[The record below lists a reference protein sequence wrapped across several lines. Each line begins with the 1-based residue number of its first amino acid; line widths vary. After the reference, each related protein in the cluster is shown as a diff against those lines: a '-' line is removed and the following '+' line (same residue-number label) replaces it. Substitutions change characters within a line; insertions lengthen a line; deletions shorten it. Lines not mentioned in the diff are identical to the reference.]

1 MRIEYLKIFITVDAE
16 DSQVQIVADEN
27 IPLLEQFFSDFGDIR
42 KVAGRAMTSEDVKHA
57 DILLVRS
64 VTQVNE
70 ALVDNSPVKFIGTCT
85 IGTDHI
91 DLAYLE
97 AVNQQR
103 KKKGEHRIDF
113 SSAPGCNAE
122 AVVDYVLS
130 AVSVLIDKRGQFF
143 QDVSVGIV
151 GIGNVG
157 LRLRR
162 RLEAM
167 GVTVLAVDP
176 FKDAADVGELTT
188 LDEAL
193 KADVVSL
200 HIPLTFAEALIP
212 ETAKH
217 ATHHLINA
225 ERLAK
230 MKPDGC
236 LINSCRGSVLDN
248 AALKAHMA
256 DHEDFE
262 SIIDV
267 WEGEPNLDLKLMNRC
282 MLATPHI
289 AGYSLDGKMRGTEQ
303 IYQACCQTYGLPI
316 RHKLAQLLPEPSIK
330 KIKFGDSV
338 PVHQAL
344 RTAIRAAYEIRVDD
358 GIMRSTLLRTE
369 GEPEAMKAKFDLLRK
384 NYPLRRD
391 IPTIRIEVPSKRQ
404 DLQQALEAAGFDVR
418 LGKR

>member
-1 MRIEYLKIFITVDAE
+1 M
-16 DSQVQIVADEN
+16 QIVADEN
-27 IPLLEQFFSDFGDIR
+27 IPLLEQFFSEFGEIR
-42 KVAGRAMTSEDVKHA
+42 KVPGRTMTSEDVKDA

-70 ALVDNSPVKFIGTCT
+70 ALIANSPVKFIGTCT

-91 DLAYLE
+91 DLEYLE
-97 AVNQQR
+97 KRRLGQGSTDNSVGN
-103 KKKGEHRIDF
+103 KGAIAF

-130 AVSVLIDKRGQFF
+130 AISVLIDKRGLYF
-143 QDVSVGIV
+143 QDISVGIV

-167 GVTVLAVDP
+167 GVTVIAVDP
-176 FKDAADVGELTT
+176 YKNAEDVGELSS
-188 LDEAL
+188 LDEVL

-200 HIPLTFAEALIP
+200 HTPLTQDGEHP
-212 ETAKH
+212 TE
-217 ATHHLINA
+217 HLINA
-225 ERLAK
+225 QRLRQ
-230 MKPDGC
+230 MKPDAC
-236 LINSCRGSVLDN
+236 LINSCRGSVVDN
-248 AALKAHMA
+248 EALKTHMA
-256 DHEDFE
+256 EFPDFE

-267 WEGEPNLDLKLMNRC
+267 WEGEPNLDLQLMIRC
-282 MLATPHI
+282 LLATPHI

-303 IYQACCQTYGLPI
+303 VYQACCETFGLPI
-316 RHKLAQLLPEPSIK
+316 RNKLAQLLPEPSVK

-338 PVHQAL
+338 PIHQAL
-344 RTAIRAAYEIRVDD
+344 RTAIRAVYEIRVDD
-358 GIMRSTLLRTE
+358 GIMRSTLLRTQ
-369 GEPEAMKAKFDLLRK
+369 GESQAMRSQFDALRK

-391 IPTIRIEVPSKRQ
+391 IPTMRIEVPSKRQ
-404 DLQQALEAAGFDVR
+404 DLQQALAAAGFNVR

>member
-1 MRIEYLKIFITVDAE
+1 M
-16 DSQVQIVADEN
+16 QIVADEN
-27 IPLLEQFFSDFGDIR
+27 IPLLEQFFNEFGDIR
-42 KVAGRAMTSEDVKHA
+42 KVSGRTMTAEDVQDA

-64 VTQVNE
+64 VTKVDE
-70 ALVDNSPVKFIGTCT
+70 ALIANSSVKFIGTCT

-91 DLAYLE
+91 DLEYIKNSNIA
-97 AVNQQR
+97 
-103 KKKGEHRIDF
+103 F

-130 AVSVLIDKRGQFF
+130 AISVLIDKRDQVF
-143 QDVSVGIV
+143 QDISVGIV
-151 GIGNVG
+151 GVGNVG

-167 GVTVLAVDP
+167 GVTVVAVDP
-176 FKDAADVGELTT
+176 FKNPQEVGELSS

-193 KADVVSL
+193 QADIVSL
-200 HIPLTFAEALIP
+200 HIPLMLEG
-212 ETAKH
+212 EH

-225 ERLAK
+225 ERLAQ
-230 MKPDGC
+230 MKADAC

-256 DHEDFE
+256 QHTDFE
-262 SIIDV
+262 GIIDV
-267 WEGEPNLDLKLMNRC
+267 WEGEPNLDLQLMNRC

-303 IYQACCQTYGLPI
+303 IYQACCQTFGLPI
-316 RHKLAQLLPEPSIK
+316 RNKLAQLLPEPSIK

-344 RTAIRAAYEIRVDD
+344 RTAIRAGYEIRVDD

-369 GEPEAMKAKFDLLRK
+369 GEPEAMRTKFDLLRK

-404 DLQQALEAAGFDVR
+404 DLQHALEAAGFDVR

>member
-1 MRIEYLKIFITVDAE
+1 LNITNILTADAE
-16 DSQVQIVADEN
+16 DSLVQIVADEN
-27 IPLLEQFFSDFGDIR
+27 IPLLEQFFSELGEIR
-42 KVAGRAMTSEDVKHA
+42 KVAGRTMTSEDVKDA

-64 VTQVNE
+64 VTKVNE
-70 ALVDNSPVKFIGTCT
+70 ALIANSPVKFIGTCT

-91 DLAYLE
+91 DLKYL
-97 AVNQQR
+97 ASTNQQR
-103 KKKGEHRIDF
+103 SENNQQAIAF

-130 AVSVLIDKRGQFF
+130 AVSVLIDKRDQVF
-143 QDVSVGIV
+143 QDISIGIIGV
-151 GIGNVG
+151 GNVG

-167 GVTVLAVDP
+167 GVTVFAVDP
-176 FKDAADVGELTT
+176 FKDEQEVGKLST

-193 KADVVSL
+193 QADVVSL
-200 HIPLTFAEALIP
+200 HIPLTFSEEAG
-212 ETAKH
+212 EQ

-225 ERLAK
+225 DRLQQ
-230 MKPDGC
+230 MKADGC

-248 AALKAHMA
+248 AALKVHMA
-256 DHEDFE
+256 NNDEFE
-262 SIIDV
+262 GIIDV
-267 WEGEPNLDLKLMNRC
+267 WEGEPNLDLQLMNRC

-303 IYQACCQTYGLPI
+303 IYQACCQTLGLPI
-316 RHKLAQLLPEPSIK
+316 RNKLAQLLPEPSIK

-344 RTAIRAAYEIRVDD
+344 RTAIRAGYEIRVDD

-369 GEPEAMKAKFDLLRK
+369 GEPEAMRAKFDLLRK

>member
-1 MRIEYLKIFITVDAE
+1 M
-16 DSQVQIVADEN
+16 QIVADEN
-27 IPLLEQFFSDFGDIR
+27 IPLLEQFFSDFGEIR
-42 KVAGRAMTSEDVKHA
+42 KVAGRSMTADDVKDA

-64 VTQVNE
+64 VTNVNE
-70 ALVDNSPVKFIGTCT
+70 ALIANSPVKFIGTCT

-91 DLAYLE
+91 DLGYLD
-97 AVNQQR
+97 ALNQQR
-103 KKKGEHRIDF
+103 KEKGQQRIDF

-130 AVSVLIDKRGQFF
+130 AVSVLIDKRDQVF
-143 QDVSVGIV
+143 QDISVGII

-176 FKDAADVGELTT
+176 FKDAAEVGELTT
-188 LDEAL
+188 LDQAL

-200 HIPLTFAEALIP
+200 HIPLTLAEKLP
-212 ETAKH
+212 NEDAKH
-217 ATHHLINA
+217 ATYHLMNQQ
-225 ERLAK
+225 RLQQ
-230 MKPDGC
+230 MKPDAC

-256 DHEDFE
+256 EHKEFE

-282 MLATPHI
+282 MLATPHV

-303 IYQACCQTYGLPI
+303 IYQACSHTFGLPI

-369 GEPEAMKAKFDLLRK
+369 GDPEEMKAKFDFLRK

-391 IPTIRIEVPSKRQ
+391 IPTMRIEVPSKRQ
-404 DLQQALEAAGFDVR
+404 DLQHALEAAGFDVR

>member
-1 MRIEYLKIFITVDAE
+1 M
-16 DSQVQIVADEN
+16 QIVADEN
-27 IPLLEQFFSDFGDIR
+27 IPLLEQFFSEFGEIR
-42 KVAGRAMTSEDVKHA
+42 KVAGRTMTSEDVKDA

-70 ALVDNSPVKFIGTCT
+70 ALLANSPVKFIGTCT

-91 DLAYLE
+91 DLAYLD
-97 AVNQQR
+97 AVNKNRSENNQQ
-103 KKKGEHRIDF
+103 KITF

-130 AVSVLIDKRGQFF
+130 AVSVLIDKRDQIF
-143 QDVSVGIV
+143 QDITVGII

-167 GVTVLAVDP
+167 GVTVIAVDP
-176 FKDAADVGELTT
+176 FKEATTVGELSS
-188 LDEAL
+188 LDDAL
-193 KADVVSL
+193 QADVVSL
-200 HIPLTFAEALIP
+200 HTPITLPADVAE
-212 ETAKH
+212 H
-217 ATHHLINA
+217 ATYHLIN
-225 ERLAK
+225 EQRLQQ
-230 MKPDGC
+230 MKPNAC
-236 LINSCRGSVLDN
+236 LINSCRGSVVDN
-248 AALKAHMA
+248 EALKVHMSNHA
-256 DHEDFE
+256 DFE

-267 WEGEPNLDLKLMNRC
+267 WEGEPNLDLQLMNRC

-289 AGYSLDGKMRGTEQ
+289 AGYSLDGKMRGTELV
-303 IYQACCQTYGLPI
+303 YQACCQTFGLPI
-316 RHKLAQLLPEPSIK
+316 RSKLAQYLPEPTIK

-344 RTAIRAAYEIRVDD
+344 RTAIRAGYEVRVDD
-358 GIMRSTLLRTE
+358 GIMRSTLLRTG
-369 GEPEAMKAKFDLLRK
+369 GEPQAMREQFDLLRK

-391 IPTIRIEVPSKRQ
+391 IPTIRIEVPGKRQ

-418 LGKR
+418 MGKR

>member
-1 MRIEYLKIFITVDAE
+1 MEDSIKYPYLTADAE
-16 DSQVQIVADEN
+16 DSLVQIVADEN
-27 IPLLEQFFSDFGDIR
+27 IPLLEQFFSEFGDIR
-42 KVAGRAMTSEDVKHA
+42 KVAGRSMTSEDVKDA

-70 ALVDNSPVKFIGTCT
+70 ALIANSPVKFIGTCT

-91 DLAYLE
+91 DLDYLE
-97 AVNQQR
+97 KRNLA
-103 KKKGEHRIDF
+103 GSPIAF

-130 AVSVLIDKRGQFF
+130 AISVLIDKRDQVF
-143 QDVSVGIV
+143 QDISVGIV

-167 GVTVLAVDP
+167 GVTVIAVDP
-176 FKDAADVGELTT
+176 FKDAKDVGELSN
-188 LDEAL
+188 LDNAL

-200 HIPLTFAEALIP
+200 HIPLTFEKSMS
-212 ETAKH
+212 EEDAKH

-225 ERLAK
+225 QRLAQ
-230 MKPDGC
+230 MKPYAC

-256 DHEDFE
+256 KHDDFE
-262 SIIDV
+262 GIIDV
-267 WEGEPNLDLKLMNRC
+267 WEGEPNLDLQLMNRC

-303 IYQACCQTYGLPI
+303 VYQACCQTFGLPI
-316 RHKLAQLLPEPSIK
+316 RNKLAQLLPEPSIK

-344 RTAIRAAYEIRVDD
+344 RTAIRAGYEIRVDD

-369 GEPEAMKAKFDLLRK
+369 GDPEAMKAKFDLLRK

>member
-1 MRIEYLKIFITVDAE
+1 M
-16 DSQVQIVADEN
+16 QIVADEN
-27 IPLLEQFFSDFGDIR
+27 IPLLEQFFSEFGDIR
-42 KVAGRAMTSEDVKHA
+42 KVAGRTMTSEDVKDA

-70 ALVDNSPVKFIGTCT
+70 ALIANSPVKFIGTCT

-97 AVNQQR
+97 AINQQR
-103 KKKGEHRIDF
+103 KDLGQQRIAF

-130 AVSVLIDKRGQFF
+130 AISVLIDKRDQVF
-143 QDVSVGIV
+143 QDISVGII

-176 FKDAADVGELTT
+176 FKEAAEVGELTT

-200 HIPLTFAEALIP
+200 HIPLTYEESAHE
-212 ETAKH
+212 H
-217 ATHHLINA
+217 ATYHLMNA
-225 ERLAK
+225 SRLQQ
-230 MKPDGC
+230 MNPDAC

-256 DHEDFE
+256 EHKEFE
-262 SIIDV
+262 GIIDV

-282 MLATPHI
+282 MLATPHV

-358 GIMRSTLLRTE
+358 GLMRSTLLRTE

-391 IPTIRIEVPSKRQ
+391 IPTMRIEVPSKRQ
-404 DLQQALEAAGFDVR
+404 DLQYALEAAGFDVR
-418 LGKR
+418 LAKR

>member
-1 MRIEYLKIFITVDAE
+1 MTADAE
-16 DSQVQIVADEN
+16 DSLVQIVADEN
-27 IPLLEQFFSDFGDIR
+27 IPLLEQFFSEFGDIR
-42 KVAGRAMTSEDVKHA
+42 KVAGRSMTSEDVKDA

-64 VTQVNE
+64 VTKVDE
-70 ALVDNSPVKFIGTCT
+70 ALIANSPVKFIGTCT

-91 DLAYLE
+91 DLDYLE
-97 AVNQQR
+97 KRNLAASP
-103 KKKGEHRIDF
+103 IAF

-130 AVSVLIDKRGQFF
+130 AISVLIDKRDQVF
-143 QDVSVGIV
+143 QDISVGIV

-167 GVTVLAVDP
+167 GVTVIAVDP
-176 FKDAADVGELTT
+176 FKDAKDVGELSS
-188 LDEAL
+188 LDNAL

-200 HIPLTFAEALIP
+200 HIPLTFE
-212 ETAKH
+212 ENMSVEDAKH

-225 ERLAK
+225 ERLAQ
-230 MKPDGC
+230 MKPDAC

-248 AALKAHMA
+248 AALKAHMTEH
-256 DHEDFE
+256 DDFE
-262 SIIDV
+262 GIIDV
-267 WEGEPNLDLKLMNRC
+267 WEGEPNLDLQLMNRC

-303 IYQACCQTYGLPI
+303 VYQACCQTFGLPI
-316 RHKLAQLLPEPSIK
+316 RNKLAQLLPEPSIK

-338 PVHQAL
+338 PAHQAL
-344 RTAIRAAYEIRVDD
+344 RTAIRAGYEIRVDD

-369 GEPEAMKAKFDLLRK
+369 GDSEAMKAKFDLLRK

>member
-1 MRIEYLKIFITVDAE
+1 LITADAE
-16 DSQVQIVADEN
+16 DSLVQIVADEN

-42 KVAGRAMTSEDVKHA
+42 RVQGRSMTADDVKDA

-64 VTQVNE
+64 VTNVNE
-70 ALVDNSPVKFIGTCT
+70 ALIANSPVKFIGTCT

-91 DLAYLE
+91 DLAYLDSI
-97 AVNQQR
+97 NKQR
-103 KKKGEHRIDF
+103 KDNGQQRIDF

-130 AVSVLIDKRGQFF
+130 AVSVLIDKRDQVF
-143 QDVSVGIV
+143 QDISVGII

-176 FKDAADVGELTT
+176 FKDAKEVGELTT

-200 HIPLTFAEALIP
+200 HIPLTLAEKLP
-212 ETAKH
+212 NEDAKH
-217 ATHHLINA
+217 ATYHLMNQQ
-225 ERLAK
+225 RLQQ
-230 MKPDGC
+230 MKPDAC

-248 AALKAHMA
+248 AALKTHMA
-256 DHEDFE
+256 NNKDFE
-262 SIIDV
+262 GIIDV

-303 IYQACCQTYGLPI
+303 IYQACSHTFGLPI

-344 RTAIRAAYEIRVDD
+344 RTAIRAGYEIRVDD

>member
-1 MRIEYLKIFITVDAE
+1 
-16 DSQVQIVADEN
+16 VQIVADEN
-27 IPLLEQFFSDFGDIR
+27 IPLLEQFFSELGEIR
-42 KVAGRAMTSEDVKHA
+42 KVAGRTMTSEDVKDA

-64 VTQVNE
+64 VTKVNE
-70 ALVDNSPVKFIGTCT
+70 ALIANSRVKFIGTCT

-91 DLAYLE
+91 DLKYL
-97 AVNQQR
+97 ANTNQQR
-103 KKKGEHRIDF
+103 SENNERTIAF

-130 AVSVLIDKRGQFF
+130 AVSVLIDKRDQVF
-143 QDVSVGIV
+143 QDISIGIIGV
-151 GIGNVG
+151 GNVG

-167 GVTVLAVDP
+167 GVTVYAVDP
-176 FKDAADVGELTT
+176 FKDEQEVGKLST

-200 HIPLTFAEALIP
+200 HIPLTYTE
-212 ETAKH
+212 EEGEH

-225 ERLAK
+225 NRLQQ
-230 MKPDGC
+230 MKADAC

-248 AALKAHMA
+248 AALKVHMA
-256 DHEDFE
+256 DNGDFE
-262 SIIDV
+262 GIIDV
-267 WEGEPNLDLKLMNRC
+267 WEGEPNLDLQLMNRC

-303 IYQACCQTYGLPI
+303 IYQACCQTLGLPI
-316 RHKLAQLLPEPSIK
+316 RNKLAQLLPEPSIK

-358 GIMRSTLLRTE
+358 GIMRSTLSRTE
-369 GEPEAMKAKFDLLRK
+369 GEPEAMRTKFDLLRK

-418 LGKR
+418 QS

>member
-1 MRIEYLKIFITVDAE
+1 MGISKLFMTADAE
-16 DSQVQIVADEN
+16 DSLVQIVADEN

-42 KVAGRAMTSEDVKHA
+42 KVAGRTMTADDVKDA

-64 VTQVNE
+64 VTNVNE
-70 ALVDNSPVKFIGTCT
+70 ALIANSPVKFIGTCT

-91 DLAYLE
+91 DLGYLE
-97 AVNQQR
+97 ALNQQR
-103 KKKGEHRIDF
+103 KDKGQQRIDF

-130 AVSVLIDKRGQFF
+130 AVSVLIDKRDQVF
-143 QDVSVGIV
+143 QDISVGII

-176 FKDAADVGELTT
+176 FKDAAEVGELTT

-200 HIPLTFAEALIP
+200 HIPLTYEESMPDGSAE
-212 ETAKH
+212 H
-217 ATHHLINA
+217 ATHHLIN
-225 ERLAK
+225 EQRLQQ
-230 MKPDGC
+230 MKPDAC

-256 DHEDFE
+256 EHKEFE
-262 SIIDV
+262 GIIDV

-303 IYQACCQTYGLPI
+303 IYQACSHTFGLPI

-391 IPTIRIEVPSKRQ
+391 IPTIRIEVPVKRQ

>member
-1 MRIEYLKIFITVDAE
+1 
-16 DSQVQIVADEN
+16 VQIVADEN

-42 KVAGRAMTSEDVKHA
+42 KVAGRTMTADDVKDA

-64 VTQVNE
+64 VTNVNE
-70 ALVDNSPVKFIGTCT
+70 ALIANSSVKFIGTCT

-91 DLAYLE
+91 DLEYLE
-97 AVNQQR
+97 AINQQR
-103 KKKGEHRIDF
+103 KDKGLQRIDF

-130 AVSVLIDKRGQFF
+130 AVSVLIDKRDQVF
-143 QDVSVGIV
+143 QDISVGII

-176 FKDAADVGELTT
+176 FKDATEVGELTT

-200 HIPLTFAEALIP
+200 HIPLTVEGITG
-212 ETAKH
+212 EH

-225 ERLAK
+225 QRLQQ
-230 MKPDGC
+230 MKPDAC

-256 DHEDFE
+256 DHGDFE

-303 IYQACCQTYGLPI
+303 VYQACCHTFGLPI

-369 GEPEAMKAKFDLLRK
+369 GEPEAMKAQFDLLRK

-404 DLQQALEAAGFDVR
+404 DLQQALEASGFDVR

>member
-1 MRIEYLKIFITVDAE
+1 M
-16 DSQVQIVADEN
+16 QIVADEN
-27 IPLLEQFFSDFGDIR
+27 IPLLEQFFSEFGDIH
-42 KVAGRAMTSEDVKHA
+42 KIAGRSMSCEDVKGA

-64 VTQVNE
+64 VTNVDE
-70 ALVDNSPVKFIGTCT
+70 ALIANSPVKFIGTCT

-91 DLAYLE
+91 DLDYLE
-97 AVNQQR
+97 KR
-103 KKKGEHRIDF
+103 KLTANPIAF

-130 AVSVLIDKRGQFF
+130 AISVLIDKRDQVF
-143 QDVSVGIV
+143 QDICVGIV
-151 GIGNVG
+151 GVGNVG

-167 GVTVLAVDP
+167 SVSVIAVDP
-176 FKDAADVGELTT
+176 FKDAQDVGELSS
-188 LDEAL
+188 LEDAL

-200 HIPLTFAEALIP
+200 HIPLTFEESMPIKD
-212 ETAKH
+212 AKH

-225 ERLAK
+225 QRLAQ
-230 MKPDGC
+230 MNPDAC

-256 DHEDFE
+256 EHNDFE
-262 SIIDV
+262 GIIDV
-267 WEGEPNLDLKLMNRC
+267 WEGEPNLDLQLMNRC

-303 IYQACCQTYGLPI
+303 VYQACCQTFGLPI
-316 RHKLAQLLPEPSIK
+316 RNKLAQLLPEPSIK

-344 RTAIRAAYEIRVDD
+344 RTAIRAGYEIRVDD
-358 GIMRSTLLRTE
+358 GIMRSTLLRT
-369 GEPEAMKAKFDLLRK
+369 GGDPDAMKAKFDLLRK

-391 IPTIRIEVPSKRQ
+391 IPTIRIEVPTKRQ
-404 DLQQALEAAGFDVR
+404 DLQQALIAAGFDVR

>member
-1 MRIEYLKIFITVDAE
+1 MTAEAE
-16 DSQVQIVADEN
+16 DRLVQIVADEN
-27 IPLLEQFFSDFGDIR
+27 IPLLEQFFSDFGEIR
-42 KVAGRAMTSEDVKHA
+42 KVAGRTMTSEDVKDA

-64 VTQVNE
+64 VTNVNK
-70 ALVDNSPVKFIGTCT
+70 ALIANSPVKFIGTCT

-97 AVNQQR
+97 ALNQQR
-103 KKKGEHRIDF
+103 KENDQQRIAF

-130 AVSVLIDKRGQFF
+130 AVSVLIDKRDQVF
-143 QDVSVGIV
+143 QDITVGIV
-151 GIGNVG
+151 GVGNVG
-157 LRLRR
+157 LRLRQ

-176 FKDAADVGELTT
+176 YKSEDDVGELTT
-188 LDEAL
+188 LNEVL

-200 HIPLTFAEALIP
+200 HIPLTFED
-212 ETAKH
+212 TAGVH
-217 ATHHLINA
+217 ATYHLINDQ
-225 ERLAK
+225 RLQQ
-230 MKPDGC
+230 MKPDAC

-248 AALKAHMA
+248 AAIKAHMEE
-256 DHEDFE
+256 HKEFE
-262 SIIDV
+262 GIIDV

-303 IYQACCQTYGLPI
+303 VYQACCHTFGLPI
-316 RHKLAQLLPEPSIK
+316 RYKLAQLLPEPSIK
-330 KIKFGDSV
+330 NIKFGDSV

-369 GEPEAMKAKFDLLRK
+369 GNPDAMKAKFDSLRK

-391 IPTIRIEVPSKRQ
+391 IPTIRIEVPGKRQ